1 MGKAKRKQKKE
12 SRSKNKNNEP
22 LPDFTPP
29 DAAVVEYIKNVME
42 VKMPEGQELFRLNIL
57 EQTS

>member
-22 LPDFTPP
+22 LPDFAQP
-29 DAAVVEYIKNVME
+29 DPAVVEYIKNVME
-42 VKMPEGQELFRLNIL
+42 AKISEGQELFRLNIL
-57 EQTS
+57 GKTS